1 MALNKGRFV
10 DKRSSYI
17 KMFKGDV
24 GRFNAMVKRI
34 TQIGLEDDVNIAFRY
49 EGDIG
54 TTIDCSQLIMWAESY
69 GLQYQHEL
77 KDQFMRAYHEQAKNI
92 ALKEVMLDCVKLVNG
107 LKDHVDEAETV
118 LNTNAFQKA
127 VADQILEARKKLGV
141 NGVPHFFITA
151 VNGDARRS
159 FNFPGA
165 QDTRFFANA
174 LTKLHDIVQQE
185 NVAKL

>member
-1 MALNKGRFV
+1 MALDKGKCV
-10 DKRSSYI
+10 GKRSSYI

-77 KDQFMRAYHEQAKNI
+77 K
-92 ALKEVMLDCVKLVNG
+92 LK
-107 LKDHVDEAETV
+107 
-118 LNTNAFQKA
+118 
-127 VADQILEARKKLGV
+127 
-141 NGVPHFFITA
+141 
-151 VNGDARRS
+151 
-159 FNFPGA
+159 
-165 QDTRFFANA
+165 
-174 LTKLHDIVQQE
+174 
-185 NVAKL
+185 

>member
-1 MALNKGRFV
+1 MLAKEV
-10 DKRSSYI
+10 VIS

-118 LNTNAFQKA
+118 LNTNLIPKSGSRP
-127 VADQILEARKKLGV
+127 DLG
-141 NGVPHFFITA
+141 
-151 VNGDARRS
+151 
-159 FNFPGA
+159 GA
-165 QDTRFFANA
+165 QETRGKWGAAF
-174 LTKLHDIVQQE
+174 LHHSSKWRREAIV
-185 NVAKL
+185 

>member
-1 MALNKGRFV
+1 
-10 DKRSSYI
+10 
-17 KMFKGDV
+17 MFKGDV

-69 GLQYQHEL
+69 GLKYQHEL

-107 LKDHVDEAETV
+107 LK
-118 LNTNAFQKA
+118 
-127 VADQILEARKKLGV
+127 
-141 NGVPHFFITA
+141 
-151 VNGDARRS
+151 
-159 FNFPGA
+159 
-165 QDTRFFANA
+165 
-174 LTKLHDIVQQE
+174 
-185 NVAKL
+185 